1 MKELYAEGLVTH
13 SDPESWGRTRKDPA
27 QALTGALAGPDTE
40 PRKLLSD
47 VDPVPVAGRP
57 NGLARHDE
65 CQADPT
71 RSMTQGTSGT
81 FDHENREIL
90 QVPGG
95 VARLCRMVKGPTRTT
110 IMNALGKSDEDVVP
124 LSHRRPT
131 GRGMGEGRSETAENP
146 RQSATSGAQDP
157 GSVSIGLERVREA
170 ARRDGKMR
178 FTSLLHLVTLVALEE
193 AYAALQR
200 QASPGVDGVTWAA
213 YGEGLA
219 TRLADL
225 HGRVQNGTYRCQPSK
240 RAWIPKADGSKRP
253 LGIACLEDK
262 IVQQA
267 VSRILTAIYEED
279 FANFSYGFRPGRS
292 QHQALDALWV
302 GIREREVNWIVDAD
316 IQGFFDSIDHEWLM
330 KFLEHRIGDKRIL
343 RLLRKWL
350 RAGVSE
356 SGEWSRTTVG
366 TPQGAVIS
374 PLLANVF
381 LHYALDQWMT
391 WWRNHEAS
399 GAVIFVR
406 YADDFVAGFQS
417 QADAQKF
424 LHDLRERV
432 AKFGLRLHP
441 DKTRLIEFG
450 RFASA
455 NRAGRGE
462 GRPETFNFLGFT
474 HRCGTRR
481 SDGGFIVLRQSMAKR
496 MGATLHRIG
505 QHLLLH
511 RSLPMDDQGRWL
523 AAAVRGWFGYHAVPG
538 NTSALRAFRDRAI
551 EAWRRALQR
560 RSQTAKVGLSWE
572 VMRRLADRYLPKP
585 CVLHPYPSQRLIVRI

>member
-1 MKELYAEGLVTH
+1 MKELYVEGLVTH
-13 SDPESWGRTRKDPA
+13 SDPESWGQARKGLA
-27 QALTGALAGPDTE
+27 QALTGALPGLDNE
-40 PRKLLSD
+40 PRKLLPD
-47 VDPVPVAGRP
+47 ADPVSVAGRHHA
-57 NGLARHDE
+57 LMRFDE
-65 CQADPT
+65 HQGDPA
-71 RSMTQGTSGT
+71 RSMTQSTVGT
-81 FDHENREIL
+81 FGHENREIL
-90 QVPGG
+90 RVPGG
-95 VARLCRMVKGPTRTT
+95 VARLCRMAKGPTRTA

-146 RQSATSGAQDP
+146 HQSATSGAQDP

-170 ARRDGKMR
+170 ARRNGTMR
-178 FTSLLHLVTLVALEE
+178 FTSLLHLVTPAALEE
-193 AYAALQR
+193 SYAALQR

-225 HGRVQNGTYRCQPSK
+225 HGRVQAGTYRAQPSK

-292 QHQALDALWV
+292 QHNALDALWV
-302 GIREREVNWIVDAD
+302 GIRDREVNWIVDAD
-316 IQGFFDSIDHEWLM
+316 IQGFFDSIDHTWLL
-330 KFLEHRIGDKRIL
+330 KFLEHRIGDPRIL

-381 LHYALDQWMT
+381 LHYALDQWVT
-391 WWRNHEAS
+391 WWRNHEA
-399 GAVIFVR
+399 AAEVIIVR
-406 YADDFVAGFQS
+406 YADDFVVGFQS
-417 QADAQKF
+417 RTDAEKF
-424 LHDLRERV
+424 LQALRDRL
-432 AKFGLRLHP
+432 AKFSLRLHP

-450 RFASA
+450 RFALA
-455 NRAGRGE
+455 NRAKRGE

-481 SDGGFIVLRQSMAKR
+481 SDGGFIVLRQSMSKR
-496 MGATLHRIG
+496 MGATLQRIG
-505 QHLLLH
+505 QHLLDN
-511 RSLPMDDQGRWL
+511 RSLPVNEQGRWL
-523 AAAVRGWFGYHAVPG
+523 ASVVRGWFGYHAVPG
-538 NTSALRAFRDRAI
+538 NTPALRSFRDRAV
-551 EAWRRALQR
+551 EAWRRALRR
-560 RSQTAKVGLSWE
+560 RSQTAKTGLTWD
-572 VMRRLADRYLPKP
+572 VMRRLADRHLPRAT
-585 CVLHPYPSQRLIVRI
+585 VLHPYPSERLIVRI

>member
-47 VDPVPVAGRP
+47 VDPVPVAGRL

-178 FTSLLHLVTLVALEE
+178 FTSLLHLVTLGALEE

-225 HGRVQNGTYRCQPSK
+225 HGRVQSGTYRCQPSK

-279 FANFSYGFRPGRS
+279 FANFSYGF
-292 QHQALDALWV
+292 
-302 GIREREVNWIVDAD
+302 
-316 IQGFFDSIDHEWLM
+316 
-330 KFLEHRIGDKRIL
+330 L
-343 RLLRKWL
+343 R
-350 RAGVSE
+350 
-356 SGEWSRTTVG
+356 
-366 TPQGAVIS
+366 
-374 PLLANVF
+374 
-381 LHYALDQWMT
+381 
-391 WWRNHEAS
+391 
-399 GAVIFVR
+399 
-406 YADDFVAGFQS
+406 
-417 QADAQKF
+417 
-424 LHDLRERV
+424 
-432 AKFGLRLHP
+432 
-441 DKTRLIEFG
+441 
-450 RFASA
+450 
-455 NRAGRGE
+455 
-462 GRPETFNFLGFT
+462 
-474 HRCGTRR
+474 
-481 SDGGFIVLRQSMAKR
+481 
-496 MGATLHRIG
+496 
-505 QHLLLH
+505 
-511 RSLPMDDQGRWL
+511 
-523 AAAVRGWFGYHAVPG
+523 
-538 NTSALRAFRDRAI
+538 
-551 EAWRRALQR
+551 
-560 RSQTAKVGLSWE
+560 
-572 VMRRLADRYLPKP
+572 
-585 CVLHPYPSQRLIVRI
+585 